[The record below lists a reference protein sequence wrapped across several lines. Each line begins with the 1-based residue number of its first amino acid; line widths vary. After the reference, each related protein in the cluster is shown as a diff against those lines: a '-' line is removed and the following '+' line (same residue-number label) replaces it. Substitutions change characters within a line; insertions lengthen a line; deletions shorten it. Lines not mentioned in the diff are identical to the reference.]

1 MPKYSKIKPY
11 IELSLG
17 NNDDYLN
24 DERNKN

>member
-1 MPKYSKIKPY
+1 MSEYSKIKQY

-24 DERNKN
+24 DERNEN